1 MYFRDDWQVFDD
13 ASQAAATELL
23 LYFRSLR
30 ERDRHGNIFAGVV
43 AGTLLRLV

>member
-30 ERDRHGNIFAGVV
+30 EEIGIEIF
-43 AGTLLRLV
+43 LRAW